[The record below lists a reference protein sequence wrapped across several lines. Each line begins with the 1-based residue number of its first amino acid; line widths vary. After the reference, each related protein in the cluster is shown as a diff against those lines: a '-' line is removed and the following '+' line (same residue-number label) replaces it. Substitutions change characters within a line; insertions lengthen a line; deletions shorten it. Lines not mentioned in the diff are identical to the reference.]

1 MCAVQTKKDSPQDS
15 PQDPPRFGTVEFSN
29 EQLKPVMPH
38 DGFTFQQLQ
47 NDYNYRNISERRLI
61 FSKLIVDQLKS
72 NPSPTTVLDIGCGR
86 GIARDNRWQWSIRPF
101 ADQYWGIEPDPSV
114 VPQSGLF
121 DQTQTAL
128 METAKLP
135 ESSIDVAYSWM
146 VMEHVGNPIKFCDA
160 LYRALKPGGTYFF
173 ATPNAKHY
181 FTIVAK
187 FCKNLGIDERVL
199 SLIRKQED
207 LDEYHYPVQYKFN
220 SESMVAEAAQ
230 RSGFESPDF
239 LYIETEGPS
248 KYFPG
253 PTKPLYHALAWKR
266 AKIKRP
272 DILLTM
278 IGRLTK
284 PA

>member
-1 MCAVQTKKDSPQDS
+1 MSVAEPQPKPDNL
-15 PQDPPRFGTVEFSN
+15 GTLDFSDQ
-29 EQLKPVMPH
+29 QLRPLMAH
-38 DGFTFQQLQ
+38 DGFTFDQLQ
-47 NDYNYRNISERRLI
+47 NAYNYRNISERRLV
-61 FSKLIVDQLKS
+61 FAKMIVDQLKS
-72 NPSPTTVLDIGCGR
+72 IPSETTVLDIGCGR
-86 GIARDNRWQWSIRPF
+86 GIARDNLWQWAIRPY
-101 ADQYWGIEPDPSV
+101 ANQYWGIEPDPSV
-114 VPQSGLF
+114 VPDTGLF

-128 METAKLP
+128 MEPAKLP
-135 ESSIDVAYSWM
+135 ECSIDVAYSWM
-146 VMEHVGNPIKFCDA
+146 VMEHVEKPVEFCES

-187 FCKNLGIDERVL
+187 LCKNLSVDERVL
-199 SLIRKQED
+199 SLIRKQDD

-220 SESMVAEAAQ
+220 SEPMVAQAAKQ
-230 RSGFESPDF
+230 SGFAEPDF
-239 LYIETEGPS
+239 LYLETEGPV

-266 AKIKRP
+266 KKMKRA

-284 PA
+284 PK